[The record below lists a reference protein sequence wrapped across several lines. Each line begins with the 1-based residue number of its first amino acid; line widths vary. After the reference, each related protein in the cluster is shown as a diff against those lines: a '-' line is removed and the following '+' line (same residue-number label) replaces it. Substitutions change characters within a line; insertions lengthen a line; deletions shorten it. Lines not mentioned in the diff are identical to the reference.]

1 MPSPPAPSAP
11 AASPNAPIAD
21 VRARSGDEAAHET
34 AARGMFER
42 IAPTYDTLNRLMSAG
57 IDRRWR
63 AQAVRE
69 TLRAPAGPVL
79 DLCAGTM
86 DLTAMLASA
95 QRAPRGGK
103 GAADR
108 HDRREHDEQER
119 DEHDH
124 DKIVALD
131 FSPRMLEAGRHKA
144 PQAEIVVGDAMNL
157 PFADGTFGAIACGFG
172 VRNFADP
179 VRGAR
184 EALRVLRP
192 GGVFVTLELFR
203 ASRPVTRAFHRV
215 YAQVVLP
222 AVGGLV
228 SGDPDAYRYLAR
240 SMAGFLTRA
249 EYERA
254 LEGVGFVGVRGFDL
268 TLGVASIVCGT
279 KGVSGT
285 RAGRDRDEDRAGTR
299 A

>member
-1 MPSPPAPSAP
+1 MTTT
-11 AASPNAPIAD
+11 PIAD
-21 VRARSGDEAAHET
+21 VRARRGEEAVHET

-42 IAPTYDTLNRLMSAG
+42 IAPTYDALNRLMSAG

-63 AQAVRE
+63 ARAVAE
-69 TLRAPAGPVL
+69 VATAPAGPVL

-86 DLTAMLASA
+86 DLTAMIAASL
-95 QRAPRGGK
+95 P
-103 GAADR
+103 GA
-108 HDRREHDEQER
+108 EV
-119 DEHDH
+119 
-124 DKIVALD
+124 VALD
-131 FSPRMLEAGRHKA
+131 FSPKMLDAGRHKA
-144 PQAEIVVGDAMNL
+144 PGAKVVVGDAMAL
-157 PFADGTFGAIACGFG
+157 PFEDGAFAAVVCGFG

-184 EALRVLRP
+184 EVLRVLRP

-203 ASRPVTRAFHRV
+203 PSRWTTRAFHLA

-228 SGDPDAYRYLAR
+228 SGDPEAYRYLAR

-254 LEGVGFVGVRGFDL
+254 LSDLGYRGVRGVDL
-268 TLGVASIVCGT
+268 TLGVASIVCASRRRGST
-279 KGVSGT
+279 
-285 RAGRDRDEDRAGTR
+285 A
-299 A
+299 